1 MPSALYVS
9 TQYNNRLDMFR
20 MRSVKVD
27 FCIFENLSFRLNRNG
42 IQEAV
47 FALAYQPSPV
57 GEGVT
62 K

>member
-1 MPSALYVS
+1 
-9 TQYNNRLDMFR
+9 MFR

-42 IQEAV
+42 IQKPV

>member
-42 IQEAV
+42 IQKPV